1 MKLFKYIFNIHNEKY
16 MLFGIDGILTGS
28 ILFIILAFYSS
39 REVECRVVTKEHN
52 VLSLMFISVYV
63 YILEGSVFLYCIS
76 IITWQAE
83 SNAKHIHLSTIS

>member
-1 MKLFKYIFNIHNEKY
+1 MKLFKYIFNTHNEKY

-39 REVECRVVTKEHN
+39 RAVEEHN

-63 YILEGSVFLYCIS
+63 YVLEGSAFFMLYQYYYFAG
-76 IITWQAE
+76 WE
-83 SNAKHIHLSTIS
+83 